1 MDNLNNL
8 NFTGIYTYFF
18 KDVNGNLFMKVGKGK
33 SIKKR
38 LESHMT
44 SCAALTMGPNWR
56 TTRNSL
62 HDSETKIKEL
72 LGKRYEKIREET
84 FLIHDSIEE
93 VTQYLSEE
101 FNPNIIFSSKV
112 KRNNVNYNVT
122 TLFGVED
129 IREHRPT
136 SYWNPSKT
144 ADVQDKVGTKETYKS
159 VLTWMDKHMKKLPY
173 PIRVLCDMGSYKT
186 WRAGYFTGYNTAMR
200 KAEEENNKGRLFES
214 VA

>member
-1 MDNLNNL
+1 MNNL
-8 NFTGIYTYFF
+8 NFTGIYTYFY
-18 KDVNGNLFMKVGKGK
+18 KDIDDILYMKVGKGK

-38 LESHMT
+38 LDGHLT
-44 SCAALTMGPNWR
+44 SCAGLTMGPNWR

-72 LGKRYEKIREET
+72 LGKRYERKRDET
-84 FLIHDSIEE
+84 FIIDDSIEE

-101 FNPNIIFSSKV
+101 FNPNIIFNSKG

-159 VLTWMDKHMKKLPY
+159 VLTWMNKHMKKLPY
-173 PIRVLCDMGSYKT
+173 PIRVLCDMGSYKI
-186 WRAGYFTGYNTAMR
+186 WRAGYYTGYTKAMN
-200 KAEEENNKGRLFES
+200 KVEEENNKGRLFKS
-214 VA
+214 IA